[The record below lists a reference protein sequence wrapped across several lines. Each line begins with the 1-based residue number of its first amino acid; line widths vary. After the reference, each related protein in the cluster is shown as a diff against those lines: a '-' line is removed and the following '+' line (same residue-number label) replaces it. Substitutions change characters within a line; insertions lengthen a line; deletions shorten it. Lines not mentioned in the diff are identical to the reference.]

1 MELLIGEAIAIVIFA
16 DELAWNI
23 WRTVGNNIDWIIATF
38 GNEDASRRVRSKK
51 DQETEHSEPTKRN
64 A

>member
-1 MELLIGEAIAIVIFA
+1 MELLIGAAIAGVIFA
-16 DELAWNI
+16 VVLAWII
-23 WRTVGNNIDWIIATF
+23 WRAVGTALDWVIATF